1 MNTELC
7 TSAST
12 VAEIADLV
20 RETNAPFEINGTPHL
35 VIPKDAKL
43 QAFPDL
49 RSTPQRITQTIE
61 LHTAQSFVDYWAR
74 FATGDSIIVF
84 TLKAAKYTAIFDY
97 HEAALPDVGQAGW
110 CQHRAVYACPM
121 TPEWQE
127 WLKHNGQHKSQV
139 DFAYF
144 VEQNADDIRTPPGA
158 AMLEIVTTL
167 KAKTRIEF
175 SKAIRLA
182 NGHNELTYNEMI
194 DGKAGASGQL
204 RIPEEITLGITPFQ
218 GSAAYEVKARF
229 RYRIHEGKLTM
240 WYDLVRPHK
249 VNEAALADITAKIRD
264 GMAGKGMLVQGSI

>member
-1 MNTELC
+1 MNTETC
-7 TSAST
+7 TAT
-12 VAEIADLV
+12 GAVTEIADLV

-35 VIPKDAKL
+35 VIPNSAKL
-43 QAFPDL
+43 QAFPEL
-49 RSTPQRITQTIE
+49 RSAPQRITQIVD

-74 FATGDSIIVF
+74 FATRESVIVF
-84 TLKAAKYTAIFDY
+84 NLKAAKYTAIFDY
-97 HEAALPDVGQAGW
+97 HDGPQPDTAKAGW
-110 CQHRAVYACPM
+110 CQHRAVYSCPM

-182 NGHNELTYNEMI
+182 SGHNELTYNEMI

-218 GSAAYEVKARF
+218 GSAAYEVRARF

-249 VNEAALADITAKIRD
+249 VNEAALADITKQILD
-264 GMAGKGMLVQGSI
+264 GMAGVGMFVAGQT